1 MGSNS
6 DINGIVKTFN
16 DLEEFR
22 NQELNENENL
32 VEIITRLENEIE
44 ELENIHAE
52 KKTYIEHQNVIIQNL
67 ERDNKTLKSRNYC
80 KDIEICDLRNVYQEV
95 EDLNEENERNEK
107 ELSCYN
113 NKIITLKETKVQ
125 LEETLIEK
133 DNIILRNENQLNELE
148 MKIIG
153 CRKKVDKMSE
163 ENATTRTRQEDCERN
178 LETSKLQ
185 NVQLTDKSRLIE
197 NAKQK
202 SEEINKSNQ
211 YQIKQLRN
219 DITKEATNNS
229 KMQNRI
235 LNLETEQKN
244 IKKENLQ
251 LKEKV
256 MTLQHISSATFPSTQ
271 LLKCISGNEEV
282 DVLAKQTVTDQSVPC
297 ITNLLQ
303 TVDLQCHI
311 QRQIKNIWKREWQ
324 QNVNNKLF
332 QIKPELGEWK
342 SSYNRKRTLETA
354 LARIRLGHTN
364 LTHVYLIK
372 REEPPLCSCGQRLT
386 IQHII
391 IECPTL
397 VALRNSI
404 FGSSRQIT
412 LSEVLKDSPADT
424 KKVLKFLQYSKLL
437 KLI

>member
-1 MGSNS
+1 M
-6 DINGIVKTFN
+6 D
-16 DLEEFR
+16 
-22 NQELNENENL
+22 
-32 VEIITRLENEIE
+32 
-44 ELENIHAE
+44 
-52 KKTYIEHQNVIIQNL
+52 
-67 ERDNKTLKSRNYC
+67 
-80 KDIEICDLRNVYQEV
+80 
-95 EDLNEENERNEK
+95 
-107 ELSCYN
+107 
-113 NKIITLKETKVQ
+113 
-125 LEETLIEK
+125 
-133 DNIILRNENQLNELE
+133 
-148 MKIIG
+148 
-153 CRKKVDKMSE
+153 
-163 ENATTRTRQEDCERN
+163 
-178 LETSKLQ
+178 
-185 NVQLTDKSRLIE
+185 
-197 NAKQK
+197 
-202 SEEINKSNQ
+202 
-211 YQIKQLRN
+211 QI
-219 DITKEATNNS
+219 S
-229 KMQNRI
+229 G
-235 LNLETEQKN
+235 
-244 IKKENLQ
+244 
-251 LKEKV
+251 
-256 MTLQHISSATFPSTQ
+256 HSG
-271 LLKCISGNEEV
+271 ISGNEEV

-386 IQHII
+386 VQHII

-397 VALRNSI
+397 VAFRNSI

>member
-256 MTLQHISSATFPSTQ
+256 MTLQHILEDGHEELERLDEELREKINEFNNYKAT
-271 LLKCISGNEEV
+271 I
-282 DVLAKQTVTDQSVPC
+282 
-297 ITNLLQ
+297 
-303 TVDLQCHI
+303 
-311 QRQIKNIWKREWQ
+311 
-324 QNVNNKLF
+324 NKLKNKIMNNTTLLPPPQVCRPTRAF
-332 QIKPELGEWK
+332 STITSRYSMKATRHTSHPATYQFCSRNMLNAK
-342 SSYNRKRTLETA
+342 SSLSSTCKKIIDYEENPRFSIEVPNSKIPENNNIKRT
-354 LARIRLGHTN
+354 
-364 LTHVYLIK
+364 K
-372 REEPPLCSCGQRLT
+372 RSKNVIPMKDV
-386 IQHII
+386 II
-391 IECPTL
+391 IPVT
-397 VALRNSI
+397 
-404 FGSSRQIT
+404 
-412 LSEVLKDSPADT
+412 
-424 KKVLKFLQYSKLL
+424 
-437 KLI
+437 